1 MMKVVLMTM
10 IHLIMADRSGWDA
23 FALSGLVRLQA
34 FDGADWTYEAVGD
47 GDHVNGNIFWRWW
60 WRRQLHFHFFPFSA
74 SKQKL
79 LKSTNFAAK
88 IKAKKKD
95 IKSLRH

>member
-1 MMKVVLMTM
+1 MMKMVIMMM

-47 GDHVNGNIFWRWW
+47 DDHWQWSLIMWMVMSFDGGGEDA
-60 WRRQLHFHFFPFSA
+60 QLV
-74 SKQKL
+74 
-79 LKSTNFAAK
+79 
-88 IKAKKKD
+88 
-95 IKSLRH
+95 

>member
-47 GDHVNGNIFWRWW
+47 DDHWQWSLIMWMVMSFDGGGEDA
-60 WRRQLHFHFFPFSA
+60 QLV
-74 SKQKL
+74 
-79 LKSTNFAAK
+79 
-88 IKAKKKD
+88 
-95 IKSLRH
+95 